1 VEIINKEGVLIMKIY
16 VLEYD
21 FTVYTVNLE
30 AKETKRKREF
40 FDKIEDLIAEYREKK
55 EALFMGFIK
64 YNNNFKIYEAKFY
77 EMDISAVDVLL

>member
-1 VEIINKEGVLIMKIY
+1 MKVY

-30 AKETKRKREF
+30 AKETKKKKEF

-64 YNNNFKIYEAKFY
+64 YNSNFKIYEAIFH
-77 EMDISAVDVLL
+77 EMDISAVDALL